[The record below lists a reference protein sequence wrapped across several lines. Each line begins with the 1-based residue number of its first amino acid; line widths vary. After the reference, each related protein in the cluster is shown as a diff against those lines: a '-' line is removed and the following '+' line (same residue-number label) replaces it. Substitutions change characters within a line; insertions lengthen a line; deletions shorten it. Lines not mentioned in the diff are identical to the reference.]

1 MRSLLLLL
9 ASISFAQNKP
19 LMPSDSQDLAPLLSV
34 LPSPKPC
41 PPGTA
46 FAGAQ
51 EMTFE
56 GVIYG
61 HFLAPGSEDAIV
73 GAAGCEP
80 RAAGYGGS
88 YLLTRKDGRWRID
101 WYKPGII
108 TSQCKR
114 TALSGGR
121 NGLVCYSSNMSQG
134 VISETL
140 FTLDLAGREPQ
151 RDLFFSTY
159 DTTGAILLDRGP
171 VRRSNIESIAFDGS
185 ALTVVANL
193 GIVRRFRRRM
203 PDPAADQN
211 ISVQQF
217 RLVYNFDGDR
227 YRPSAATASVSNLF
241 NTQP

>member
-108 TSQCKR
+108 T
-114 TALSGGR
+114 
-121 NGLVCYSSNMSQG
+121 SQG